1 MYYSWQATHIVSKMV
16 NIFQNILRE

>member
-1 MYYSWQATHIVSKMV
+1 MYYSWQATHIVSKLV